1 MSVDT
6 LPGPEECNC
15 FAVRAA
21 ARHVTQSYDQFATLV
36 Y

>member
-6 LPGPEECNC
+6 LPSSEECNC